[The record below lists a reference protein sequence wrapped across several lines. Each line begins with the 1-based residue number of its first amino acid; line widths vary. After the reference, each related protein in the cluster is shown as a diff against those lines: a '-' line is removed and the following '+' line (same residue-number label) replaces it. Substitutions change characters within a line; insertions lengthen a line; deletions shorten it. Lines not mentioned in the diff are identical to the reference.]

1 MFVPV
6 VMTIALVAAAV
17 WLLAGQ
23 SLEFALTTG
32 ISVLVI
38 SCPCAL
44 GLATPVAIMVGTGQG
59 ARHGVLFKS
68 AEALETL
75 SRADTVVLD
84 KTGTLTQGKP
94 QVTDILPVEGPEK
107 SLLALAAALEQQS
120 EHPFAADFETVP
132 GRGVSGTV
140 KGRACLAGNRQMM
153 EEAGIHVPTYP
164 QLAAEGK
171 TPLYFAAGGVF
182 LGVIAAADVL
192 KPDSPAA
199 VSRLGQLGLD
209 VVMLTGDNEA
219 TAQAIAAKAGIR
231 HVISD
236 VLPTEKAGSIQA
248 LQAQGH
254 KVVMVGDGIND
265 APALVT
271 ADVGIAIG
279 AGTDIAVES
288 ADVVLLSG
296 SLQDVAVAESLSRAT
311 LRNIREN
318 LFWAFFYNI
327 LGIPIAAGVLYPAFG
342 LQLSPMLGAAAMS
355 LSSVFVVSNAL
366 RLRFFRPKGKVQ
378 VTPAPVSP
386 EATHITT
393 QEETTMS
400 TVIHTVIHVEGMMC
414 GHCKARVEK
423 ACQAVPGVQEA
434 VADLEAKQVTVTG
447 NADSAALRQA
457 IVDAGYE
464 VVE

>member
-1 MFVPV
+1 MDLAPKTATVLRDGQEIEIPAAQVQVGDTVLVRAGGRIPWTAPSWRAGPRWIKVPSPV
-6 VMTIALVAAAV
+6 KASPAEKGPGDTVAAATV
-17 WLLAGQ
+17 STAGFLKFRRTRWRRHHPLPDHPPGGGGRRLQGPHRPLGRSDCRRVCPRGHDHRPGCRRCLAFGRPK
-23 SLEFALTTG
+23 SEFALTTG

-94 QVTDILPVEGPEK
+94 QVTDILPVEGRKK

-120 EHPFAADFETVP
+120 EHPFAAAILARASEEGISVAPAADFETVP

-199 VSRLGQLGLD
+199 YAVSRLGQLG
-209 VVMLTGDNEA
+209 A
-219 TAQAIAAKAGIR
+219 
-231 HVISD
+231 
-236 VLPTEKAGSIQA
+236 
-248 LQAQGH
+248 
-254 KVVMVGDGIND
+254 
-265 APALVT
+265 
-271 ADVGIAIG
+271 
-279 AGTDIAVES
+279 
-288 ADVVLLSG
+288 
-296 SLQDVAVAESLSRAT
+296 
-311 LRNIREN
+311 
-318 LFWAFFYNI
+318 
-327 LGIPIAAGVLYPAFG
+327 
-342 LQLSPMLGAAAMS
+342 
-355 LSSVFVVSNAL
+355 
-366 RLRFFRPKGKVQ
+366 
-378 VTPAPVSP
+378 
-386 EATHITT
+386 
-393 QEETTMS
+393 
-400 TVIHTVIHVEGMMC
+400 
-414 GHCKARVEK
+414 
-423 ACQAVPGVQEA
+423 
-434 VADLEAKQVTVTG
+434 
-447 NADSAALRQA
+447 
-457 IVDAGYE
+457 
-464 VVE
+464 